1 MKGQNIT
8 FFRRENMAYTVKAWF
23 CTLSP

>member
-1 MKGQNIT
+1 
-8 FFRRENMAYTVKAWF
+8 MAYTVKAWF